1 MQQLT
6 NLESTLLN
14 GLIQKYPTLKSHIP
28 YLKVKERK
36 ITATG
41 MEVNFE
47 YLNAEEEL
55 SFEDINALFSGEEY
69 IEIKSLKQG
78 LGYVI
83 DITDGKISYIE
94 FTTYG
99 EKWNGKLDDYKI
111 IKE

>member
-47 YLNAEEEL
+47 YLNSVEEL
-55 SFEDINALFSGEEY
+55 NFVAINALFSGEEY

-83 DITDGKISYIE
+83 DITDGKIFYIE